1 MVRPPARLSI
11 PHQAVARLAQNPGP
25 AVQGEGEGPRWDGG
39 HARGLPPSCF
49 FFFCRSRPR
58 LALTCQRHLGRRHP
72 FQDGVNAYVQ
82 QVQPGKLGIGRG
94 MEEPAL
100 EGLWR
105 RGGGGGVGVEL
116 RCRLASVGIF
126 SRFFDPAG
134 TLVAPARRRL
144 GTPIPPAA
152 PPIGTAKARPAILTK
167 KLTGTLTARTEA
179 SAYSFL
185 YRGCC
190 AEPGEPMGWASP
202 PAARPPPAA
211 GSLGWSMGA
220 QCGDRP
226 GRAGEWGGAGSG
238 ARPAGRRRHGVGCAN
253 NAGVK
258 AVASVQLR
266 APSTPLARRATFPPP
281 SPSHPPAPLCRAP
294 APAPPGRPVV
304 VAGTP
309 PPPPNKPLL

>member
-39 HARGLPPSCF
+39 HARGLPPYCF

-100 EGLWR
+100 EGLRR

-116 RCRLASVGIF
+116 RRRLASVGIF
-126 SRFFDPAG
+126 FAFFDPAG

-167 KLTGTLTARTEA
+167 KTYRHADGQDGGVGVLLSVQGLLRGTRRANGLGLPAGR
-179 SAYSFL
+179 
-185 YRGCC
+185 
-190 AEPGEPMGWASP
+190 P
-202 PAARPPPAA
+202 PATGRRLAGLVHGHTMWGSPRAR
-211 GSLGWSMGA
+211 GGMGR
-220 QCGDRP
+220 G
-226 GRAGEWGGAGSG
+226 GEWGPASRAAA
-238 ARPAGRRRHGVGCAN
+238 ARGGMRE
-253 NAGVK
+253 
-258 AVASVQLR
+258 
-266 APSTPLARRATFPPP
+266 
-281 SPSHPPAPLCRAP
+281 
-294 APAPPGRPVV
+294 
-304 VAGTP
+304 
-309 PPPPNKPLL
+309 